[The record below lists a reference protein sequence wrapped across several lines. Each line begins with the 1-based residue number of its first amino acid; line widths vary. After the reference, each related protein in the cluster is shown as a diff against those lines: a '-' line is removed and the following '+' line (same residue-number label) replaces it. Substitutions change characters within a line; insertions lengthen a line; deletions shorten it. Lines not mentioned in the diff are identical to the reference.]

1 MRDAHGRGPRS
12 AFVAARAAPYMEKV
26 QAPSN
31 RPKAKEVAMSGKSFI
46 AMIRK
51 ARRAPARR
59 AAPRSNLEAALLPF
73 PTLR

>member
-1 MRDAHGRGPRS
+1 
-12 AFVAARAAPYMEKV
+12 
-26 QAPSN
+26 
-31 RPKAKEVAMSGKSFI
+31 MSGKSFI

-59 AAPRSNLEAALLPF
+59 ASARSNLEAALLPF